1 MTDEL
6 VWERLAI
13 SVGQWHSVLPRL
25 HGEVIRSLSQL
36 YPLLLAPFFWS
47 GFVSTDLQRAHVFNA
62 WLMSSAAIPA
72 FLLARRVTGRRWPAY
87 VTALLAACTPWIVY
101 STVLLT
107 EVAAYPV
114 FLWAILAMHKAITDP
129 SPRNDLLLVLALAV
143 AFLARTQF
151 GLLLVVLPV
160 ALVLFHL
167 RSRAAG
173 GTSGPRRTGLPLRAA
188 ARRRARSQAVGT
200 RADAAQRLRRRD
212 GAARPLGLDRR
223 LVHGTCGRPRVRDRD
238 PSVSGRKRLAA
249 RERRPGLGRPEAARL
264 RVHRR
269 GSRP

>member
-47 GFVSTDLQRAHVFNA
+47 GFVSDDLQRAHVFDA
-62 WLMSSAAIPA
+62 WLMTSAAIPA

-87 VTALLAACTPWIVY
+87 LTALLAACTPWLVY

-129 SPRNDLLLVLALAV
+129 SPRNDLLLVARARGGVPRADAV
-143 AFLARTQF
+143 RAPPRRAPGRARAPPPAV
-151 GLLLVVLPV
+151 G
-160 ALVLFHL
+160 
-167 RSRAAG
+167 AARG
-173 GTSGPRRTGLPLRAA
+173 ASGPRRARLPLRAA
-188 ARRRARSQAVGT
+188 RSSPGSCSSCRGRR
-200 RADAAQRLRRRD
+200 
-212 GAARPLGLDRR
+212 
-223 LVHGTCGRPRVRDRD
+223 
-238 PSVSGRKRLAA
+238 
-249 RERRPGLGRPEAARL
+249 
-264 RVHRR
+264 
-269 GSRP
+269 